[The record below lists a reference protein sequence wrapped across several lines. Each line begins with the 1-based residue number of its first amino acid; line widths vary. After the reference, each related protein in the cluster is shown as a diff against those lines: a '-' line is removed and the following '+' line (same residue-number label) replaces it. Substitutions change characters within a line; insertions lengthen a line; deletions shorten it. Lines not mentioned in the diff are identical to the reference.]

1 MARTHDIE
9 REFAREHALPVE
21 EILGKRTLR
30 VVCSVHTATAAILK
44 RPTRPGPRRLPDYER
59 LTPWRSLTKAQL
71 SELCEILTDPN
82 SYWNGWPKYRRFPP
96 RPGFAVQL
104 SGADSDAVLLVD
116 LHNPGWELFCGN
128 EDYWGFN
135 FAGPRLA
142 ALAKAV
148 FPEYAS
154 DHSKSVWKKGA
165 IQALEGSAS

>member
-9 REFAREHALPVE
+9 REFAREHVLPVK
-21 EILGKRTLR
+21 EILGKQTLD
-30 VVCSVHTATAAILK
+30 VVLSLRTATAAILK

-59 LTPWRSLTKAQL
+59 LTPWRTLTKPQL
-71 SELCEILTDPN
+71 TELCRILTNPH

-104 SGADSDAVLLVD
+104 KGPDDDAVLLVD

-135 FAGPRLA
+135 FAGPRLT

-148 FPEYAS
+148 FPECAS
-154 DHSKSVWKKGA
+154 ENSKSVWKKGA
-165 IQALEGSAS
+165 IETLEGGAS